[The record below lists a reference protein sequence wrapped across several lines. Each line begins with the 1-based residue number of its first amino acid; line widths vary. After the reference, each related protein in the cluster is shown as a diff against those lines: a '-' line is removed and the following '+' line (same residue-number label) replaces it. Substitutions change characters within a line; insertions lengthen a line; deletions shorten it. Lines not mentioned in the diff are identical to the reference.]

1 MNINYNGKNY
11 EIKIIKK
18 NIKNTYIRVKE
29 DMIIYVTTNYLT
41 PISYIKKLIRENTIN
56 IYKMIDRQAKKL
68 EKKESYYLLG
78 KKYDIILCNIFNKVV
93 IDDNK
98 IYTKNEKMLDRFT
111 REKAK
116 EIFTERLI
124 KCHEKMNKI
133 TPMPRLIVKKMK
145 QKWGYCNKRDELIT
159 LNLELIKYD
168 VDEIDYVIIHELCHF
183 IHFNHSKQFWECVS
197 KYKPNYKTNRKILRE
212 E

>member
-41 PISYIKKLIRENTIN
+41 PISYIKKLIGENTIN

-124 KCHEKMNKI
+124 KCYEKMNKI

>member
-1 MNINYNGKNY
+1 M
-11 EIKIIKK
+11 
-18 NIKNTYIRVKE
+18 R
-29 DMIIYVTTNYLT
+29 
-41 PISYIKKLIRENTIN
+41 
-56 IYKMIDRQAKKL
+56 
-68 EKKESYYLLG
+68 
-78 KKYDIILCNIFNKVV
+78 
-93 IDDNK
+93 
-98 IYTKNEKMLDRFT
+98 
-111 REKAK
+111 
-116 EIFTERLI
+116 
-124 KCHEKMNKI
+124 
-133 TPMPRLIVKKMK
+133 

>member
-1 MNINYNGKNY
+1 MNINYNGKKY
-11 EIKIIKK
+11 EVKIIKK

-29 DMIIYVTTNYLT
+29 DMIIYVTTNYFT
-41 PISYIKKLIRENTIN
+41 PLDYIKKLIEENIIN
-56 IYKMIDRQAKKL
+56 IYKMIDRQTKKL
-68 EKKESYYLLG
+68 EKKEHYYLLG
-78 KKYDIILCNIFNKVV
+78 KKYDIILCNIFNKSV
-93 IDDNK
+93 IDENK
-98 IYTKNEKMLDRFT
+98 IYTKSAKMLEKFT

-116 EIFTERLI
+116 EVFTERLI
-124 KCHEKMNKI
+124 KCYEKMNRI

-168 VDEIDYVIIHELCHF
+168 IDEIDYVIVHELCHF

-197 KYKPNYKTNRKILRE
+197 KYKPNYKTNRKTLRE

>member
-1 MNINYNGKNY
+1 MNINYNGKKY
-11 EIKIIKK
+11 EVKIIKK

-29 DMIIYVTTNYLT
+29 DMIIYVTTNYFT
-41 PISYIKKLIRENTIN
+41 PDNYIKKLVEDNIIN

-68 EKKESYYLLG
+68 EKKEHYYLLG
-78 KKYDIILCNIFNKVV
+78 KKYDIILCNIFNKSV
-93 IDDNK
+93 IDENK
-98 IYTKNEKMLDRFT
+98 IYTKNAKMLEKFT

-116 EIFTERLI
+116 EVFTERLI
-124 KCHEKMNKI
+124 KCYEKMNRI

-168 VDEIDYVIIHELCHF
+168 IDEIDYVIIHELCHF

-197 KYKPNYKTNRKILRE
+197 KYKPNYKTNRKTLRE

>member
-41 PISYIKKLIRENTIN
+41 PVSYIKKLIGENTIN

>member
-41 PISYIKKLIRENTIN
+41 PMSYIKKLIGENTIN

>member
-29 DMIIYVTTNYLT
+29 DMIIYVTTNYFT
-41 PISYIKKLIRENTIN
+41 PLAYIKKLIEENIIN
-56 IYKMIDRQAKKL
+56 IYKMIDRQAKKQ

-98 IYTKNEKMLDRFT
+98 IYTKNEKMLDKFT

-124 KCHEKMNKI
+124 KCHEKMNRI
-133 TPMPRLIVKKMK
+133 TPMPRLIVKKMR

-168 VDEIDYVIIHELCHF
+168 IDEIDYVIIHELCHF

-197 KYKPNYKTNRKILRE
+197 KYKPNYKTNRKTLRE

>member
-29 DMIIYVTTNYLT
+29 DMIIYVTTNYFT
-41 PISYIKKLIRENTIN
+41 PVSYIKKLIGENTIN

-98 IYTKNEKMLDRFT
+98 IYTKNEKMLDKFT

-124 KCHEKMNKI
+124 KCHEKMNRI

-159 LNLELIKYD
+159 LNLELIKHD
-168 VDEIDYVIIHELCHF
+168 IDEIDYVIIHELCHF

>member
-41 PISYIKKLIRENTIN
+41 PVSYIKKLIGENTIN

-98 IYTKNEKMLDRFT
+98 IYTKNEKMLDKFT

-133 TPMPRLIVKKMK
+133 TPMPRLIVKKMR

>member
-1 MNINYNGKNY
+1 MNINYNGKKY
-11 EIKIIKK
+11 EVKIIKK

-29 DMIIYVTTNYLT
+29 DMIIYVTTNYFT
-41 PISYIKKLIRENTIN
+41 PDNYIKKLVEDNIIN
-56 IYKMIDRQAKKL
+56 IYKMIDRQTKKL
-68 EKKESYYLLG
+68 EKKEHYYLLG
-78 KKYDIILCNIFNKVV
+78 KKYDIILCNIFNKSV
-93 IDDNK
+93 IDENK
-98 IYTKNEKMLDRFT
+98 IYTKNAKMLEKFT

-116 EIFTERLI
+116 EVFTERLI
-124 KCHEKMNKI
+124 KCYEKMNRI

-168 VDEIDYVIIHELCHF
+168 IDEIDYVIVHELCHF

-197 KYKPNYKTNRKILRE
+197 KYKPNYKTNRKTLRE

>member
-124 KCHEKMNKI
+124 KCYEKMNKI
-133 TPMPRLIVKKMK
+133 TPMPRLIVKKMR

>member
-41 PISYIKKLIRENTIN
+41 PISYIKKLIGENTIN

-133 TPMPRLIVKKMK
+133 TPMPRLIVKKMR

>member
-41 PISYIKKLIRENTIN
+41 PVSYIKKLIGENTIN

-133 TPMPRLIVKKMK
+133 TPMPRLIVKKMR

>member
-29 DMIIYVTTNYLT
+29 DMIIYVTTNYFT
-41 PISYIKKLIRENTIN
+41 PVSYIKKLIGENTIN

-197 KYKPNYKTNRKILRE
+197 KYKQNT
-212 E
+212 

>member
-29 DMIIYVTTNYLT
+29 DMIIYVTTNYFT
-41 PISYIKKLIRENTIN
+41 PVSYIKKLIGENTIN

>member
-1 MNINYNGKNY
+1 MNINYNGKKY

-29 DMIIYVTTNYLT
+29 DMIIYVTTNYFT
-41 PISYIKKLIRENTIN
+41 PDNYIKKLVEDNIIN
-56 IYKMIDRQAKKL
+56 IYKMIDRQTKKL
-68 EKKESYYLLG
+68 EKKEHYYLLG
-78 KKYDIILCNIFNKVV
+78 KKYDIILCNIFNKSV
-93 IDDNK
+93 IDENK
-98 IYTKNEKMLDRFT
+98 IYTKNAKMLEKFT

-116 EIFTERLI
+116 EVFTERLI
-124 KCHEKMNKI
+124 KCYEKMNRI

-168 VDEIDYVIIHELCHF
+168 IDEIDYVIVHELCHF

-197 KYKPNYKTNRKILRE
+197 KYKPNYKTNRKTLRE

>member
-41 PISYIKKLIRENTIN
+41 PISYIKKLIGENTIN

>member
-41 PISYIKKLIRENTIN
+41 PVSYIKKLIGENTIN
-56 IYKMIDRQAKKL
+56 IYKMIDRQAKKQ